1 MTLTV
6 LSTDG
11 MNLPT
16 PITVTVPK
24 CGRQKDLIEALSIA
38 CSLRNDE
45 MLMVVEV
52 CCIYVL
58 E

>member
-1 MTLTV
+1 
-6 LSTDG
+6 
-11 MNLPT
+11 
-16 PITVTVPK
+16 
-24 CGRQKDLIEALSIA
+24 LSIA

>member
-1 MTLTV
+1 
-6 LSTDG
+6 